1 MAYSVLIRDKKD
13 KSIYRFLQIKEEIM
27 EEVPKE
33 VEDPD
38 THEVRTETELVG
50 TGKFQTVSYK
60 ESDKEKF
67 EQKCISLLDT
77 YNRTEIV
84 LVSLEEYDVD
94 LLWNSDLSL
103 IHISEPTRPSEISYA
118 VFCLKKIF
126 LMIRRP
132 PRSTL

>member
-1 MAYSVLIRDKKD
+1 MAYSVIIRDKKD

-50 TGKFQTVSYK
+50 TGKFQTVDYH
-60 ESDKEKF
+60 ESNKEKF
-67 EQKCISLLDT
+67 EKKCIELLNT

-84 LVSLEEYDVD
+84 PVALEEYDVD
-94 LLWNSDLSL
+94 LLWNSDN
-103 IHISEPTRPSEISYA
+103 I
-118 VFCLKKIF
+118 
-126 LMIRRP
+126 
-132 PRSTL
+132 

>member
-1 MAYSVLIRDKKD
+1 MAYTVLIRDKKD

-33 VEDPD
+33 VEDPE
-38 THEVRTETELVG
+38 THEVRTEIELVG
-50 TGKFQTVSYK
+50 TNKFQTVNYH

-84 LVSLEEYDVD
+84 PVSLEEYDVD
-94 LLWNSDLSL
+94 LLWNSDNN
-103 IHISEPTRPSEISYA
+103 
-118 VFCLKKIF
+118 
-126 LMIRRP
+126 
-132 PRSTL
+132 

>member
-1 MAYSVLIRDKKD
+1 MYSVLIRDKKD

-50 TGKFQTVSYK
+50 TGKFSVGNYK
-60 ESDKEKF
+60 EDNKEKF

-84 LVSLEEYDVD
+84 PVSLEEYDVD
-94 LLWNSDLSL
+94 LLWNSNN
-103 IHISEPTRPSEISYA
+103 T
-118 VFCLKKIF
+118 
-126 LMIRRP
+126 
-132 PRSTL
+132 

>member
-1 MAYSVLIRDKKD
+1 MYSILIRDKRD
-13 KSIYRFLQIKEEIM
+13 KSIYRFLQIKEEIL

-67 EQKCISLLDT
+67 EEKCIDLLNT

-84 LVSLEEYDVD
+84 PVSLEEYDVD
-94 LLWNSDLSL
+94 LL
-103 IHISEPTRPSEISYA
+103 
-118 VFCLKKIF
+118 CK
-126 LMIRRP
+126 
-132 PRSTL
+132 